1 MAMEIQ
7 MTRRAG
13 YAMKIK
19 TPAETESRA
28 GFLVRVETGW
38 NRRDAGGKPRA
49 QKKLSFNRAFAQ
61 VGVEIASV

>member
-1 MAMEIQ
+1 
-7 MTRRAG
+7 
-13 YAMKIK
+13 MKIK